1 MSNMIHGWWL
11 DRTWIENE
19 ASFIPLKDAA
29 GRQVYQSTLNSGATY
44 KSEFGE
50 ITRKKIKYAEL
61 SAVTV
66 GPNAPATGGLIETD
80 PNSPLYGQLTVSGPS
95 GLIPLS
101 PLDLQ
106 WHQFTEVE
114 TVAGDRILDL
124 WIHRVSF
131 RSIKVEYEYGTYSEL
146 DPPDI
151 DPLAESE

>member
-1 MSNMIHGWWL
+1 MSNMMIHGWWL

-19 ASFIPLKDAA
+19 TSFIPLKDAD
-29 GRQVYQSTLNSGATY
+29 GRQMYQTTLNSGAY
-44 KSEFGE
+44 NSEFGE

-95 GLIPLS
+95 GLIPLP

-131 RSIKVEYEYGTYSEL
+131 RSLKVEYEYGTYSEL

>member
-29 GRQVYQSTLNSGATY
+29 GRQVYQATLNSGATY

-66 GPNAPATGGLIETD
+66 GPNAPATGGLIGTD
-80 PNSPLYGQLTVSGPS
+80 SNSPLYGQLTVSGPS
-95 GLIPLS
+95 GLITLP

-114 TVAGDRILDL
+114 TVAGDRILDI

-131 RSIKVEYEYGTYSEL
+131 RSIKVEYEMGTYSEL

-151 DPLAESE
+151 DPLAEPE